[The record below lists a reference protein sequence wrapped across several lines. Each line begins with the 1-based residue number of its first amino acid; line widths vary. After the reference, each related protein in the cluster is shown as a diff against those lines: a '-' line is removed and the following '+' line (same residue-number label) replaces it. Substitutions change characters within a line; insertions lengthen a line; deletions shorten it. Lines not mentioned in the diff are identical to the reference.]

1 MSMKIHPRRKS
12 LCRTRQD
19 GRSQARYLKTVP
31 RVGDENNFPAFKDIV
46 VLSYLKTVPRV
57 GDENIAINFSPS
69 RSAAYLKTVP
79 RVGDESTLGPHLQK
93 RSGVPL
99 I

>member
-31 RVGDENNFPAFKDIV
+31 RVGDENYKHSKQRLDGVYTFKN
-46 VLSYLKTVPRV
+46 S
-57 GDENIAINFSPS
+57 SPH
-69 RSAAYLKTVP
+69 RGRKL
-79 RVGDESTLGPHLQK
+79 
-93 RSGVPL
+93 
-99 I
+99 

>member
-31 RVGDENNFPAFKDIV
+31 RVGDENYHTISRISQDHE
-46 VLSYLKTVPRV
+46 LHLKTVPRV
-57 GDENIAINFSPS
+57 GDENLKMKLLIPS
-69 RSAAYLKTVP
+69 TCAF
-79 RVGDESTLGPHLQK
+79 
-93 RSGVPL
+93 